1 MRKLPRMWMCMLMLL
16 PFMAISHVQAAAP
29 DTIWT
34 RTYGGSS
41 NDEAFKVIET
51 SDGFYVLAGYTESF
65 GAGESDVY
73 LLKLDSNGD
82 DIWIKTYGGEGNDA
96 AYSVMETSD
105 GYYVVAGYTESFGN
119 GGSDVYVLKLDE
131 NGDTLWT
138 RTYGSSSDD
147 GAFSVIETSDGNY
160 LVAGYTKS
168 AGGGN
173 VYLLMLDPDG
183 DTLWTRNFGSSDNE
197 EAREV
202 IQASNGDFVII
213 GRSFSLFN
221 GFWNV
226 YYARTDAEG
235 DTLWT
240 RLFGGNGYDGGYGI
254 VETEDQGYVVLGYT
268 SSSGNGGSDL
278 YIIGTDAGGILQWF
292 RTQGGPEDEIGY
304 SIAHALGEG
313 YIIGAVTKSF
323 GSGGEDAYFVKIDN
337 YGNIIW
343 FETYG
348 GSQDDGL
355 YCAITIS
362 DPGYLATG
370 YTASMG
376 AGEKDV
382 YVLKFTQDAISES
395 PGSSREKI
403 SLRAGSSLFSR
414 KIDLYFSEV
423 PGKPVEAVLYDA
435 SGRCLVEKQFD
446 GSTKHVEIEGL
457 GDLPSGVYFLEVAV
471 SGMPGLS
478 LRLVK
483 VAR

>member
-1 MRKLPRMWMCMLMLL
+1 
-16 PFMAISHVQAAAP
+16 
-29 DTIWT
+29 
-34 RTYGGSS
+34 
-41 NDEAFKVIET
+41 
-51 SDGFYVLAGYTESF
+51 
-65 GAGESDVY
+65 
-73 LLKLDSNGD
+73 
-82 DIWIKTYGGEGNDA
+82 
-96 AYSVMETSD
+96 MET
-105 GYYVVAGYTESFGN
+105 A
-119 GGSDVYVLKLDE
+119 
-131 NGDTLWT
+131 
-138 RTYGSSSDD
+138 
-147 GAFSVIETSDGNY
+147 
-160 LVAGYTKS
+160 
-168 AGGGN
+168 
-173 VYLLMLDPDG
+173 
-183 DTLWTRNFGSSDNE
+183 
-197 EAREV
+197 
-202 IQASNGDFVII
+202 
-213 GRSFSLFN
+213 
-221 GFWNV
+221 
-226 YYARTDAEG
+226 
-235 DTLWT
+235 
-240 RLFGGNGYDGGYGI
+240 
-254 VETEDQGYVVLGYT
+254 DQGYIVLGYT
-268 SSSGNGGSDL
+268 SSSGNGSSDL
-278 YIIGTDAGGILQWF
+278 YIIGTDAGGVLQWF

-362 DPGYLATG
+362 DPGYLAAG

-376 AGEKDV
+376 AGEKNV
-382 YVLKFTQDAISES
+382 YVLKFTQDAISKS
-395 PGSSREKI
+395 PWPSREKI